1 MNGLNIW
8 SGAPYVPGVPSSS
21 RKSPKQTLKVVRKGD
36 TVRLT
41 ATVTR
46 VSEDDNAAS
55 RKITVTIP
63 GYAVPIT
70 LGEASLTGED

>member
-1 MNGLNIW
+1 MP
-8 SGAPYVPGVPSSS
+8 SKRVPS
-21 RKSPKQTLKVVRKGD
+21 PKDTLSIVRKGD

-46 VSEDDNAAS
+46 VSDDDNPRL

-63 GYAVPIT
+63 GYAIPIT
-70 LGEASLTGED
+70 LDEASLTGDEDA